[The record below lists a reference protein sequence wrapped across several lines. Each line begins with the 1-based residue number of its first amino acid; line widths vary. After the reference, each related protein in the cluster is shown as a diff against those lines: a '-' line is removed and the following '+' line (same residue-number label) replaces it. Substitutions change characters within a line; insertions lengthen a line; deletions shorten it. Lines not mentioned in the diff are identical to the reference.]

1 MGCNCGGA
9 AGKTYTVTLAGGVTK
24 GPFDSKAAALAE
36 VSRNGG
42 RGTISSS

>member
-9 AGKTYTVTLAGGVTK
+9 AGKTYSVTLPGGVVK
-24 GPFDSKAAALAE
+24 GPFDSKAGALAE

-42 RGTISSS
+42 RGTIIPS

>member
-1 MGCNCGGA
+1 MGCNCGGG
-9 AGKTYTVTLAGGVTK
+9 AGKTYTVRRPDGSTA

-42 RGTISSS
+42 RGTITSS